1 MENILSLHSGRLWRS
16 LHCEVRR
23 FCKRWTKPRLLINF
37 DIRLNLIIEKE
48 SMTSN
53 VYANKFS
60 PGTQWTQHGIVS
72 FGAASGCEAGLPAGY
87 TRYLECSK
95 DQQNILLK
103 NRTETYLDWIL
114 SETGIEEPTEA
125 PATTPT
131 TTVPTEPPTTL
142 PPFICP
148 EGWVDS
154 KTGCFKLLH
163 TEVKKLYGAPRIQT
177 VQVVNR
183 HEALVACEA
192 IGGYLAEPKSS
203 EQASFLV
210 GHSPFKEHT

>member
-1 MENILSLHSGRLWRS
+1 M
-16 LHCEVRR
+16 
-23 FCKRWTKPRLLINF
+23 
-37 DIRLNLIIEKE
+37 
-48 SMTSN
+48 
-53 VYANKFS
+53 
-60 PGTQWTQHGIVS
+60 
-72 FGAASGCEAGLPAGY
+72 
-87 TRYLECSK
+87 
-95 DQQNILLK
+95 
-103 NRTETYLDWIL
+103 DWIL

-163 TEVKKLYGAPRIQT
+163 TEVEKKSNFLRKLSF
-177 VQVVNR
+177 QVVNR
-183 HEALVACEA
+183 HEALVACEN
-192 IGGYLAEPKSS
+192 IGGYLAEPKSP

-210 GHSPFKEHT
+210 RYSPLKLNR